1 MAKKKTKKVYVLSN
15 GERYDVTGE
24 TGRYFLC
31 GETQFRKAARRG
43 KVVKEAVEE
52 PEGVETEAPVEE
64 TEMDGGASGTEIP
77 ASGKEES
84 EEG

>member
-1 MAKKKTKKVYVLSN
+1 MAKKKTKKVYILSN

-52 PEGVETEAPVEE
+52 SESEE
-64 TEMDGGASGTEIP
+64 TEIPVEGTEPDGGTSGTETP
-77 ASGKEES
+77 ASGEEES
-84 EEG
+84 EEE

>member
-24 TGRYFLC
+24 NGRYIFC

-43 KVVKEAVEE
+43 KIEKETV
-52 PEGVETEAPVEE
+52 
-64 TEMDGGASGTEIP
+64 
-77 ASGKEES
+77 EES
-84 EEG
+84 ESEETVTEAEQSETEEG